1 MRIGAAEINVAFTGP
16 GEARN
21 VWNTAQNEFNN
32 GGWPGQEKQQQRS
45 RHDSRKSAHLNKD
58 LDRSVP
64 KTMTLSTINLSTQMD
79 KIDRLKHIKE

>member
-1 MRIGAAEINVAFTGP
+1 MRIGAAEINVAFTGL

-21 VWNTAQNEFNN
+21 VWNTAQNQSN

-79 KIDRLKHIKE
+79 KIERLMHIKE

>member
-1 MRIGAAEINVAFTGP
+1 MRIGAAEINVAFPGP
-16 GEARN
+16 GETGN
-21 VWNTAQNEFNN
+21 VWNTAQNQSN
-32 GGWPGQEKQQQRS
+32 GGQPGQEKQQRS
-45 RHDSRKSAHLNKD
+45 RYDSRKSAHLNKD